1 MEIITLIGFI
11 AVAGIAFFVG
21 QTFSTSQT
29 EKKQLEEALK
39 AKTEELEAFHS
50 KVNNHFEKTA
60 ELFNHVSDS
69 YQSLYDHMAQSSN
82 QLCASPTFQAL
93 PTQSAHNTSQNTYQN
108 SIQTH
113 PISKATETP
122 QEVGPYSKLKRVSD
136 KGVFDAN
143 RLYNAHDYR
152 NKVEQEKEEV
162 EESNVTEPNYSSFA
176 GQHDKQDNKVVE
188 INSAKE
194 DKDAPALDY
203 AIKEDGVINHNS
215 LDMEGVKNS

>member
-11 AVAGIAFFVG
+11 TVAGVAFFVG
-21 QTFSTSQT
+21 QNFSNSQT

-39 AKTEELEAFHS
+39 EKTEELESFHS
-50 KVNNHFEKTA
+50 KVNNHFEKTS

-93 PTQSAHNTSQNTYQN
+93 PTQKSSQTQ
-108 SIQTH
+108 SIDAIGT
-113 PISKATETP
+113 TP
-122 QEVGPYSKLKRVSD
+122 QEVGPYSKLKRDSD
-136 KGVFDAN
+136 KGLFDAN

-152 NKVEQEKEEV
+152 NNSEQEKEEV
-162 EESNVTEPNYSSFA
+162 KLTDVSEPDFSAFEET
-176 GQHDKQDNKVVE
+176 QDNKVVE

-194 DKDAPALDY
+194 DKDAQALDY
-203 AIKEDGVINHNS
+203 AIKEKGVINHNS
-215 LDMEGVKNS
+215 LDMDDLKNS

>member
-1 MEIITLIGFI
+1 MEIITLIGFV

-39 AKTEELEAFHS
+39 AKTEELESFHS

-93 PTQSAHNTSQNTYQN
+93 PTQSAQKITQAS
-108 SIQTH
+108 
-113 PISKATETP
+113 PIANGTETP

-136 KGVFDAN
+136 KGIFDAN

-152 NKVEQEKEEV
+152 NKVEQEKKKI
-162 EESNVTEPNYSSFA
+162 EESDASEPNYSSFA
-176 GQHDKQDNKVVE
+176 EKQDNKVVE

-194 DKDAPALDY
+194 DKDAQALDY
-203 AIKEDGVINHNS
+203 AIKEKGVINHNS

>member
-1 MEIITLIGFI
+1 MEIITLIGFV

-39 AKTEELEAFHS
+39 AKTKELEAFHS

-93 PTQSAHNTSQNTYQN
+93 PTQSAQNTSQN
-108 SIQTH
+108 SIQTQ
-113 PISKATETP
+113 PISNATEVP

-136 KGVFDAN
+136 KGIFDAN

-152 NKVEQEKEEV
+152 NKDEQEKEKV
-162 EESNVTEPNYSSFA
+162 EESNVSEPDYSSFA
-176 GQHDKQDNKVVE
+176 DQHDKQDNKVVE

-194 DKDAPALDY
+194 DKDAQALDY
-203 AIKEDGVINHNS
+203 AIKEKGVINHNS

>member
-21 QTFSTSQT
+21 QNFSNSQT

-39 AKTEELEAFHS
+39 AKTEELESFHS

-82 QLCASPTFQAL
+82 QLCATPTFQAL
-93 PTQSAHNTSQNTYQN
+93 PTQAAQKGK
-108 SIQTH
+108 QTQ
-113 PISKATETP
+113 PISNATETSE
-122 QEVGPYSKLKRVSD
+122 EVGPYSKLKRVSD

-152 NKVEQEKEEV
+152 NKVEQEKV
-162 EESNVTEPNYSSFA
+162 EEPDVSEPNYSSFA
-176 GQHDKQDNKVVE
+176 ENQDNKVVE

-194 DKDAPALDY
+194 DKDAQALDY
-203 AIKEDGVINHNS
+203 AIKEKGVINHNS
-215 LDMEGVKNS
+215 LDAEGVKNS

>member
-21 QTFSTSQT
+21 QNFSNSQT

-39 AKTEELEAFHS
+39 EKTDELEAFHS

-93 PTQSAHNTSQNTYQN
+93 PTQSTEKINQAQSVSN
-108 SIQTH
+108 
-113 PISKATETP
+113 KAETP
-122 QEVGPYSKLKRVSD
+122 LEAGPYSKLKRVSD
-136 KGVFDAN
+136 KGIFDAN

-152 NKVEQEKEEV
+152 NKVEQEKEEI
-162 EESNVTEPNYSSFA
+162 EEFDASEPDYSSFEK
-176 GQHDKQDNKVVE
+176 KQDNKVVE
-188 INSAKE
+188 ISSAKE
-194 DKDAPALDY
+194 DKGAQALDY
-203 AIKEDGVINHNS
+203 AIKEKGVINHNS
-215 LDMEGVKNS
+215 LDIEGVKNS

>member
-1 MEIITLIGFI
+1 MEIITLIGFV

-93 PTQSAHNTSQNTYQN
+93 PTHSAQNTSQNIPQN
-108 SIQTH
+108 NNQAH
-113 PISKATETP
+113 PISNATESP

-136 KGVFDAN
+136 KGIFDAN

-152 NKVEQEKEEV
+152 NKVEEEKV
-162 EESNVTEPNYSSFA
+162 EESDVSDPNYSPFSD
-176 GQHDKQDNKVVE
+176 HLDKQDNKVVE

-194 DKDAPALDY
+194 DKDAQALDY
-203 AIKEDGVINHNS
+203 AIKEKGVINHNS